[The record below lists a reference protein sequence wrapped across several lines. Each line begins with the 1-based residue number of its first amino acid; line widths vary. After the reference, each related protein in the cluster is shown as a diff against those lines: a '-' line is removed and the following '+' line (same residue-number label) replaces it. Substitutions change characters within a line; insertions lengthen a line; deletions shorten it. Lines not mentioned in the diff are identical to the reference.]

1 MVLVDVGEDEIFYI
15 EDGKYAVNVEKVILL
30 FVDVE
35 VLFFD
40 IYEKLEIFGIEIIEK
55 MCEFF
60 YCFVINIVKNVLY

>member
-1 MVLVDVGEDEIFYI
+1 M
-15 EDGKYAVNVEKVILL
+15 EKVILL

-40 IYEKLEIFGIEIIEK
+40 IYDKLEIFGIEIIEK